1 MLDAFI
7 IEEIRRR
14 ERADDQVRPQLERP
28 DRMPWPQ
35 RRDED
40 DTAPPARGS
49 VIIDHDDDDDTNGL
63 VVIDM

>member
-14 ERADDQVRPQLERP
+14 EGRDDQVRPQLERP
-28 DRMPWPQ
+28 ERMPWPDA
-35 RRDED
+35 RDEES
-40 DTAPPARGS
+40 TTPQRGS
-49 VIIDHDDDDDTNGL
+49 VIIDNDDDDDNNGM